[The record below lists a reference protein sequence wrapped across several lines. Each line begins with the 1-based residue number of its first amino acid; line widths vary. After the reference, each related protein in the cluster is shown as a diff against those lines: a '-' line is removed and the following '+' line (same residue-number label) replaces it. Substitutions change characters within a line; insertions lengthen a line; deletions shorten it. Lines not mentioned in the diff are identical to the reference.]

1 VNFQNQ
7 LVLITGGSKG
17 IGQATAREFAQ
28 EGANV
33 FVLARHKDQLTA
45 TVKSMEECRVE
56 VRQKF
61 GALQADVT
69 NLAEIK
75 KVATKFLKEHGTPD
89 ILVNCAG
96 VAHPGKFE
104 ELDLSVFYWQMDVNY
119 YGTVLVTKAFIDAM
133 IKRGSGHIVNVS
145 SMGGAVGIYGYTAY
159 SGSKYAVTGFTDVL
173 RSEMKLHG
181 IKVSLVLPPDTKTDQ
196 LTYETQY
203 KPAITKWITAA
214 GNLAKPDDVARTILK
229 GIQKN
234 KYIIL
239 CNFETGFL
247 YWLINILGRGLY
259 PVMDLLV
266 RLANKT
272 PKSN

>member
-1 VNFQNQ
+1 MNFQNR

-17 IGQATAREFAQ
+17 IGLAAAREFAR
-28 EGANV
+28 EGASV
-33 FVLARHKDQLTA
+33 FVLARHKDQLTSA
-45 TVKSMEECRVE
+45 VKLLEGCRVGSG
-56 VRQKF
+56 QKF

-69 NLAEIK
+69 NPAEIK
-75 KVATKFLKEHGTPD
+75 KVADKFIKENGAPD
-89 ILVNCAG
+89 YLVNSAG

-119 YGTVLVTKAFIDAM
+119 YGSVHVTKAFIDAM
-133 IKRGSGHIVNVS
+133 IKRGSGHVVNVS
-145 SMGGAVGIYGYTAY
+145 SMGGVVGIYGYTAY
-159 SGSKYAVTGFTDVL
+159 SGSKYAVNGFTDVL

-181 IKVSLVLPPDTKTDQ
+181 IRVSLVLPPDTKTDQ
-196 LTYETQY
+196 LDYETQY

-214 GNLAKPDDVARTILK
+214 GNLAKPDAIARTILK
-229 GIQKN
+229 GIRKN

-247 YWLINILGRGLY
+247 YWLIHALGRGTY
-259 PVMDLLV
+259 PVMDYLV
-266 RLANKT
+266 RLANKP

>member
-1 VNFQNQ
+1 MHFQNK

-17 IGQATAREFAQ
+17 IGLAAAIEFARE
-28 EGANV
+28 GASV
-33 FVLARHKDQLTA
+33 FILARHKDQLTA
-45 TVKSMEECRVE
+45 AVKSLEECRVSKA
-56 VRQKF
+56 QKF
-61 GALQADVT
+61 SALQADVT
-69 NLAEIK
+69 NAAEIK
-75 KVATKFLKEHGTPD
+75 KVGDKFIKEYGAPD
-89 ILVNCAG
+89 YLVNCAG

-104 ELDLSVFYWQMDVNY
+104 ELDLSIFYWMMDVNY
-119 YGTVLVTKAFIDAM
+119 YGTVLVTKAFIPAM
-133 IKRGSGHIVNVS
+133 IARGSGHIINVS
-145 SMGGAVGIYGYTAY
+145 SMGGAVGIYGYSAY

-181 IKVSLVLPPDTKTDQ
+181 IKVSLVLPPDTKTAQ
-196 LTYETQY
+196 LDYETQY

-214 GNLAKPDDVARTILK
+214 GNLAKPEAVARAILM
-229 GIQKN
+229 GIRKN

-247 YWLINILGRGLY
+247 YWLIHALGRGTY
-259 PVMDLLV
+259 PVMDFLI